1 MTSSHAAVSC
11 NLPKPSVAD
20 FSARLERKMRKLSRT
35 IALFAA
41 AAGIFSAVAHGQSVF
56 QPTPVGNATSAQT
69 ISVMLSASG
78 TVTSVQ
84 ALTQGTPGLD
94 FAVTS
99 SSCSGSNLDAGDSCS
114 VAVAFA
120 PTAPGLRPGAVVL
133 SSGSTVL
140 GVAYVH
146 GMGLGGLG
154 VMSPGTMVTAAG
166 DGEWT
171 SVYDGNQAG
180 SADLDLPQDVAFDGA
195 GEMYIA
201 DSAHN
206 RVRIVA
212 VPPGTQNIYTP
223 CANTISAIS
232 CRTIQT
238 LAGTDE
244 QGYTGDGGV
253 ASGAELNTPT
263 SVAVDGAGNLY
274 IADSG
279 NNVVR
284 EVIKVS
290 GNIVT
295 VAGNGTP
302 GASGDGG
309 AATSAEL
316 NGPVGVTVDANGNLF
331 IADQK
336 NQKIR
341 EVAVGT
347 GIITTV
353 VGNGQEGN
361 NGDGTYSGDG
371 GPATAAGLGKPFAVA
386 FDVTGNMYIPDSGNN
401 VVRVVNAAGTIQTFA
416 GNYGMGYGFSGD
428 GGAATSAQLYSPSGV
443 VVDVSG
449 DVIIADTQ
457 NNRIREVNPQNGT
470 INTVA
475 GNGTGKYASDD
486 MSALVA
492 GIYGPYG
499 LAVDSNG
506 DLFIADYFDHRIRE
520 IPSNMAIL
528 TYTPAIRVD
537 QTSPTQ
543 NQVVV
548 NQGNATLQLS
558 SPTADEN
565 AKIDEGQTSCTANI
579 TLAVF
584 ANCTVGAQFA
594 PIVAGNPTIGNITM
608 DTQLGSGSLDIEEW
622 GQALALNA
630 ATVALVSSA
639 NPSPYGAGINL
650 IATVTTGANTG
661 ALSGYVTF
669 LDGTAALGSPVAVSS
684 SGTAT
689 FNTAALAVGTH
700 SITASY
706 GGDQVHTAAVSGP
719 LLQNVDEATNTTVVV
734 SANPAQLGAS
744 ITLTA
749 LVSAK
754 SGGVTP
760 SGTVVFYDG
769 ATVIGSGVLNN
780 QGVAMT
786 NIATLASGDHSIT
799 ASYAGISA
807 SFILGSTSTVL
818 NLDIQA
824 PSTTQLI
831 SSANPSVYGNMVL
844 LTATVTEG
852 ANVPATSGTVQF
864 LDGATPIGTGNV
876 AGGGATLN
884 INSLAAG
891 THSISA
897 VFKASL
903 NAASSSSQVITQ
915 VVNKTTTAVGI
926 NYNPDPAI
934 GGKSVTLSAAV
945 KVTTGA
951 GTPTGSVSFA
961 DGATVLGTAALS
973 GSGVATI
980 NANLVT
986 GAHNIVATYTGDAN
1000 DGGSA
1005 SATTPLSVIPAT
1017 TVTKLATSAN
1027 PSTAD
1032 NALTITANVSGNGGT
1047 PTGSVTFSADGNV
1060 LGTKPL
1066 DASGSASFSLS
1077 SLSVGTHA
1085 ITVSYAGDVNDAGSI
1100 SSSLSEQVN
1109 PIASTT
1115 TIGTATS
1122 TQSNQNVVL
1131 VATVMGASGPAPTGT
1146 VTFMSGST
1154 VLGSAQVDGS
1164 GVATLT
1170 PDVNSGTMSVA
1181 AQYSG
1186 DSVHSPSSSSALS
1199 VTDGGVGFNV
1209 TTNPQSLTMASSQ
1222 NATVSV
1228 TFQSTNGFADK
1239 IGLGC
1244 ASLPSMMSCQFSSNS
1259 VTLNP
1264 NGSQTVQLTID
1275 TNAPL
1280 NGGTQAR
1287 LNKEESSTNGDDMA
1301 GMLFPAS
1308 AGLGLLLW
1316 RGRRKYRALFAMVLA
1331 MVFGGALL
1339 GLNGCA
1345 GISMN
1350 SQQPGTYNLQ
1360 ITGTGVNS
1368 AVSRSINLRVQVT
1381 K

>member
-1 MTSSHAAVSC
+1 M
-11 NLPKPSVAD
+11 KPSYAPACCTPPQPLPD
-20 FSARLERKMRKLSRT
+20 SAARGGRTVRKLSRVL
-35 IALFAA
+35 ALLVAA
-41 AAGIFSAVAHGQSVF
+41 AAGLFSAVAHGQSVF
-56 QPTPVGNATSAQT
+56 QATTVGATTAPQT
-69 ISVMLSASG
+69 VSVTLSTSG
-78 TVTSVQ
+78 TVASVQ
-84 ALTQGTPGLD
+84 ALTQGAPGLD
-94 FAVTS
+94 FAVAP
-99 SSCSGSNLDAGDSCS
+99 SSCIGSNFSAGNSCS
-114 VAVAFA
+114 VAVTFA
-120 PTAPGLRPGAVVL
+120 PTAPGLRSGAVVL
-133 SSGSTVL
+133 SNGSTVL
-140 GVAYVH
+140 GVAYIH
-146 GMGLGGLG
+146 GTGVGGRG

-171 SVYDGNQAG
+171 SVYDGNQAA
-180 SADLDLPQDVAFDGA
+180 SADLDLPESVAFDGA
-195 GEMYIA
+195 GDMYIA

-212 VPPGTQNIYTP
+212 VPSNTQNIYTP
-223 CANTISAIS
+223 CAETISAIS
-232 CRTIQT
+232 CRTVQT
-238 LAGTDE
+238 LAGSDE
-244 QGYTGDGGV
+244 QGYIGDGGP

-284 EVIKVS
+284 EVVKVS
-290 GNIVT
+290 GTIIT

-309 AATSAEL
+309 PAISAEL
-316 NGPVGVTVDANGNLF
+316 NGPVGVTVDASGNLF

-341 EVAVGT
+341 EVAAGT
-347 GIITTV
+347 EMITTV
-353 VGNGQEGN
+353 AGNGQEGS

-386 FDVTGNMYIPDSGNN
+386 FDGNGNMYIPDSGNN
-401 VVRVVNAAGTIQTFA
+401 VVRVVNTAGTIQTFA
-416 GNYGMGYGFSGD
+416 GNYSMGYGFSGD
-428 GGAATSAQLYSPSGV
+428 GGAATAAQLYSPSGV
-443 VVDVSG
+443 VVDVAG
-449 DVIIADTQ
+449 NVIIADTQ
-457 NNRIREVNPQNGT
+457 NNVIREVNPQNET
-470 INTVA
+470 ISTVA
-475 GNGTGKYASDD
+475 GNDTGKYADDD
-486 MSALVA
+486 MSALIA

-499 LAVDSNG
+499 LAMDGNG

-548 NQGNATLQLS
+548 NEGNTALQLS
-558 SPTADEN
+558 SPAADDN
-565 AKIDEGQTSCTANI
+565 AKIDEGQTTCTAST

-584 ANCTVGAQFA
+584 ANCTIGAQFA
-594 PIVAGNPTIGNITM
+594 PTEPGNPTMGNITM
-608 DTQLGSGSLDIEEW
+608 DTPSGNGPFDIEEW

-639 NPSPYGAGINL
+639 NPSAYGTGINL

-669 LDGTAALGSPVAVSS
+669 LDGTTALGSPVAVSS
-684 SGTAT
+684 SDTAT
-689 FNTAALAVGTH
+689 FNTAALAVGAH

-706 GGDQVHTAAVSGP
+706 GGDQVHTAAVSGV
-719 LLQNVDEATNTTVVV
+719 LVQSVDEATNTTVVA
-734 SANPAQLGAS
+734 SANPAQVGAS

-769 ATVIGSGVLNN
+769 TAVIGSGVLNGE
-780 QGVAMT
+780 GVATMNT
-786 NIATLASGDHSIT
+786 TTLASGNHSIT
-799 ASYAGISA
+799 ASYGGVST

-818 NLDIQA
+818 NLDVQA

-831 SSANPSVYGNMVL
+831 SSVNPSVYGNTVL
-844 LTATVTEG
+844 FTATVTEG

-876 AGGGATLN
+876 SGGTAILN
-884 INSLAAG
+884 IGSLAAG

-903 NAASSSSQVITQ
+903 NAASSTSAVITQ

-926 NYNPDPAI
+926 SYNPDPAI
-934 GGKSVTLSAAV
+934 GGKSVALSAAV

-951 GTPTGSVSFA
+951 GTPTGNVSFA

-973 GSGVATI
+973 GSGVATV
-980 NANLVT
+980 NANLAT
-986 GAHNIVATYTGDAN
+986 GAHNIVATYVGDAN
-1000 DGGSA
+1000 DGGSS
-1005 SATTPLSVIPAT
+1005 SATTPLSVVPAT

-1060 LGTKPL
+1060 LGVKPL
-1066 DASGSASFSLS
+1066 DATGSASLSLS

-1085 ITVSYAGDVNDAGSI
+1085 LTVSYAGDVNDAGSV

-1131 VATVMGASGPAPTGT
+1131 VATVTGASGPAPTGT

-1154 VLGSAQVDGS
+1154 LLGSAQVDSS
-1164 GVATLT
+1164 GVASLT
-1170 PDVNSGTMSVA
+1170 PDVNSGTMSVV

-1186 DSVHSPSSSSALS
+1186 DSVHSPSSSPALS
-1199 VTDGGVGFNV
+1199 VTSGGVGFNMTMNPPSV
-1209 TTNPQSLTMASSQ
+1209 TLASSQ
-1222 NATVSV
+1222 NVAVAV

-1244 ASLPSMMSCQFSSNS
+1244 ASLPAMMSCQFSSNS
-1259 VTLNP
+1259 VTLAA

-1280 NGGTQAR
+1280 DGGTQAS
-1287 LNKEESSTNGDDMA
+1287 LNKGGGSTNGPYMA
-1301 GMLFPAS
+1301 GLLLPAS
-1308 AGLGLLLW
+1308 AALGLLLW
-1316 RGRRKYRALFAMVLA
+1316 SGRRKHKALFTLMLLVLL
-1331 MVFGGALL
+1331 GGTVL

-1350 SQQPGTYNLQ
+1350 SLAPGSYSVQ

-1368 AVSRSINLRVQVT
+1368 AVTRSVNLSVQVT